1 MQKREIMNH
10 EHVCVSTSISKTD
23 LEDIHITQDASDM
36 SCASEL
42 NYFGDVLTKG
52 TFWVGDWWQS
62 AYSILL
68 HKKQL
73 IFGWVREVLV
83 VEIKKNGE
91 EIVLGN
97 YAEQLLEFD
106 LYFALL
112 KFLQRNE

>member
-1 MQKREIMNH
+1 
-10 EHVCVSTSISKTD
+10 
-23 LEDIHITQDASDM
+23 M
-36 SCASEL
+36 SGASEL

-52 TFWVGDWWQS
+52 TFWVGHWWQS

-73 IFGWVREVLV
+73 IFGWNRKGLV
-83 VEIKKNGE
+83 VEITRNGE

-97 YAEQLLEFD
+97 YAEQQFEFN